1 MLDNLRM
8 PSRLVAIFFL
18 PVLALTVI
26 AAGRMQSSI
35 SSGLRADAEKRLL
48 VFASG
53 LTGVVHE
60 LQGERDLSVASLGPA
75 GRADRGALV
84 AQRARTDQAVAAGW
98 DRALAALRPGEHA
111 GLGGP
116 VAAVRDGLGQ
126 LAARRQAV
134 DQGTATADEVLSS
147 YSALVDGLLRLG
159 TGIAAGSR
167 DLAAH
172 RNAAAAMA
180 VAHAKQAAAF
190 QRGLGVA
197 VLSAGSFGPGDRQR
211 LVASIGA
218 ENAWLA
224 DFAALASERQR
235 QQAAPWL
242 DGVTA
247 QQADQLRA
255 ALLRQDAGGPTGI
268 EPAAWLAAAGAKLD
282 AYRQEELRLA
292 EDVRGANRA
301 TALAHEQ
308 ELTIDVLVTLIVVAV
323 AVGFGISVA
332 RSIVRPLLLLKRR
345 AQEVAERRLP
355 GVVERLQR
363 GEHPDPETELAPVAV
378 DSRDEIGQLAEAFD
392 TAHRAAVDLAIRQ
405 ATLRKSIGDMFLS
418 TARRSQVLVD
428 RQLELIDELER
439 DEDDP
444 DSLEEL
450 FQVDHLATRLRRN
463 AEDLIVLSGAKPTRR
478 WSRPIT
484 LHEVVRAATA
494 EVQDYTRI
502 ELVPLDDVG
511 VAGQAAADVIHLLA
525 ELIENATV
533 FSPRGSSVHVAGQP
547 AAGGYLLEVE
557 DRGFGMTDAEL
568 AEVNER
574 LANPPL
580 VDLSPADKLGLYVV
594 RRLAARYG
602 IKVQLRHSWYGGITA
617 LVLLPDGLLVE
628 PAAAAPRLT
637 GAGGRRAPSVLPP
650 TWFDRDQAARDYVP
664 LRRHAAHPG
673 AVIRGPA
680 GRRPWRE
687 AAPVAVAVEDPVA
700 EDPVAEEPAA

>member
-1 MLDNLRM
+1 MAYERSDPGGAQRMLDNLRM

-98 DRALAALRPGEHA
+98 DRALAALRPREHA
-111 GLGGP
+111 RLGGR

-126 LAARRQAV
+126 LAPRRQAV

-180 VAHAKQAAAF
+180 VAHAKQAA
-190 QRGLGVA
+190 
-197 VLSAGSFGPGDRQR
+197 
-211 LVASIGA
+211 
-218 ENAWLA
+218 
-224 DFAALASERQR
+224 
-235 QQAAPWL
+235 
-242 DGVTA
+242 
-247 QQADQLRA
+247 QLRA

-323 AVGFGISVA
+323 ALRVGISVA

-363 GEHPDPETELAPVAV
+363 GEHPDPETELAPVAG
-378 DSRDEIGQLAEAFD
+378 DSRDENRQLAEAFD

-405 ATLRKSIGDMFLS
+405 ATLRKSIGDMF
-418 TARRSQVLVD
+418 
-428 RQLELIDELER
+428 
-439 DEDDP
+439 
-444 DSLEEL
+444 
-450 FQVDHLATRLRRN
+450 
-463 AEDLIVLSGAKPTRR
+463 
-478 WSRPIT
+478 
-484 LHEVVRAATA
+484 
-494 EVQDYTRI
+494 
-502 ELVPLDDVG
+502 
-511 VAGQAAADVIHLLA
+511 
-525 ELIENATV
+525 
-533 FSPRGSSVHVAGQP
+533 
-547 AAGGYLLEVE
+547 
-557 DRGFGMTDAEL
+557 
-568 AEVNER
+568 
-574 LANPPL
+574 
-580 VDLSPADKLGLYVV
+580 
-594 RRLAARYG
+594 
-602 IKVQLRHSWYGGITA
+602 
-617 LVLLPDGLLVE
+617 
-628 PAAAAPRLT
+628 
-637 GAGGRRAPSVLPP
+637 
-650 TWFDRDQAARDYVP
+650 
-664 LRRHAAHPG
+664 
-673 AVIRGPA
+673 
-680 GRRPWRE
+680 
-687 AAPVAVAVEDPVA
+687 
-700 EDPVAEEPAA
+700 